1 LSAWKK
7 HSIIA
12 AVLGPIAAFLLFSC
26 ASAPEFISEERPVH
40 FLPASSQ
47 VLGKINA
54 VSNEALFGE
63 IIGVF
68 LGGENT
74 PGEAAE
80 LRKALGRTEN
90 VYFAYNRTKAGM
102 KADFSIII
110 QGRFPKGITESLIK
124 KEEGWEKQSSDPV
137 WYKNAL
143 TGLEFAV
150 PEKGLI
156 FFSTGLLEEMLLR
169 FVSRRPADI
178 AYEALKEFEVSDIVL
193 YVGDPASGLL
203 EGLPVDTGKFPLESI
218 WFALFTS
225 GFEYRLSGVFLL
237 TDEKKAQAM
246 AMLSKILMI
255 GWFRQN
261 KLGTMEELKEQL
273 SIAAAGASVRISGVY
288 LDDAEVLRLL
298 FSFLPEDEAGLP

>member
-7 HSIIA
+7 HKIIA
-12 AVLGPIAAFLLFSC
+12 SVLGPVAAFLLFSC
-26 ASAPEFISEERPVH
+26 ASSPEFTSVERPVH
-40 FLPASSQ
+40 FLPDSSQ

-54 VSNEALFGE
+54 VSNEALFHE
-63 IIGVF
+63 IISLFV
-68 LGGENT
+68 GGENT
-74 PGEAAE
+74 PGEAAD
-80 LRKALGRTEN
+80 LQKALGRTEN
-90 VYFAYNRTKAGM
+90 VFFAYNRTQPGM

-110 QGRFPKGITESLIK
+110 QGRFPKGITESIIK
-124 KEEGWEKQSSDPV
+124 KEEGWEKQSSAPA
-137 WYKNAL
+137 WYKNAR

-169 FVSRRPADI
+169 FASRRPAGI

-193 YVGDPASGLL
+193 YIGDPASGLL
-203 EGLPVDTGKFPLESI
+203 EGLPVDTGKFPLKSM
-218 WFALFTS
+218 WFTLFTS
-225 GFEYRLSGVFLL
+225 GFEYRLSGVFVL
-237 TDEKKAQAM
+237 TDGKKAEAM

-273 SIAAAGASVRISGVY
+273 SIAAVGASVRISGMY

-298 FSFLPEDEAGLP
+298 FSFLPEEEAGLP